1 MAEKRILTVDD
12 SVSVRSLVSSALR
25 QAGFDVVEAVDGAD
39 ALDKVD
45 GGFDMIITDIN
56 MPNVGGIELLGILR
70 ERHDTRFTPV
80 IVLTTESQKILRD
93 KALAAGASGWVVKPF
108 EPASLVAVVRRF
120 IGRS

>member
-12 SVSVRSLVSSALR
+12 SESVRSLVSSALR
-25 QAGFDVVEAVDGAD
+25 RAGFDVVEAVDGAD

-45 GGFDMIITDIN
+45 GGFDMVITDIN
-56 MPNVGGIELLGILR
+56 MPNIGGIELLELLR
-70 ERHDTRFTPV
+70 ERPDTRFTPV
-80 IVLTTESQKILRD
+80 IVLTTESQKNLRD

-120 IGRS
+120 LGRT

>member
-12 SVSVRSLVSSALR
+12 SGSVRSLVSCALR

-45 GGFDMIITDIN
+45 SGFDMVITDIN
-56 MPNVGGIELLGILR
+56 MPNIGGIELLELLR
-70 ERHDTRFTPV
+70 ERPDTRFTPV
-80 IVLTTESQKILRD
+80 IVLTTESQKNLRD

-120 IGRS
+120 IGRT

>member
-12 SVSVRSLVSSALR
+12 SGSVRSLVSCALR

-45 GGFDMIITDIN
+45 GGFDMVITDIN
-56 MPNVGGIELLGILR
+56 MPNIGGIELLELLR
-70 ERHDTRFTPV
+70 ERPDTRFTPV
-80 IVLTTESQKILRD
+80 LVLTTESQKNLRD

-120 IGRS
+120 IGRT